1 MCSSD
6 SAGEQIESRC
16 DELPCPKQLNKKNK
30 RGLTDLDRLASEQS
44 LFMYAGFA
52 MPRQP
57 INWNRKEGAR
67 EKGGGGGG
75 GRGRAG
81 HGVWGRGVLN
91 GVK

>member
-1 MCSSD
+1 MRRVAVS
-6 SAGEQIESRC
+6 QN
-16 DELPCPKQLNKKNK
+16 NKLK
-30 RGLTDLDRLASEQS
+30 RKRDLADLDLLASEQR

-52 MPRQP
+52 MPHQP

-81 HGVWGRGVLN
+81 HGVWGKGVMIVTRRL
-91 GVK
+91 GA